1 MEKNKAIMPDTSF
14 NYLIFSAFVIGMA
27 LLILVQYS
35 STGNM
40 NTLIEGNKELLDELR
55 TSNHLREIDRDILGV
70 ESRIRAAI
78 ATDDTTHLEGVES
91 KIQAVSM
98 YLDSLDDGNEEPA
111 IKKYLE
117 RLNFLAQEKVNTKH
131 HLMDLY
137 YKTGRMNDTTSIGNP
152 QARITSDEITGT
164 THKIYNSRQQRMQAL
179 TKKINDSGQKAKAY
193 GIALI
198 TLLLLS
204 GATLC
209 WFITRQFRNR
219 TLLINQLDHSERK
232 SRAALSIKENFLA
245 NMSHEIRT
253 PLNSILGF
261 TTLLQRQNVDLQSQH
276 YISSIEQAGENLLA
290 IINDILDI
298 SKIEAGMM
306 RIVNKPFSIRGLL
319 HSVEVLFSERVRSKG
334 LGYITE
340 IEDNVPDTLTGDAT
354 RLTQIM
360 VNLLG
365 NALKF
370 SEKGVLKIA
379 VSITS
384 AGSNSVTLKF
394 RVSDQGIGI
403 KDEKL
408 ERIFERFNQA
418 DDSIT
423 RNYGG
428 TGLGLSIVRDLLEI
442 QKGTI
447 TVSSKVGIGTA
458 FTFEIPYLIS
468 AGQAD
473 GEVVRYK
480 VVEPEWIGRLVHI
493 LIVDDNI
500 MNQDL
505 MANIL
510 GYWGFS
516 FAIASNGKQAVEQ
529 VKIGHFDL
537 VLMDIQM
544 PEMDGYSATVQIR
557 NTLKSDVPII
567 AMTAHAMS
575 GEREK
580 CITLGMNDYISKP
593 VNEQE
598 LLQLIEKVTVA
609 KPVTENAPS
618 SFVYLDLDYL
628 KDMGKGNVSYE
639 QKVTSHFIKR
649 IPQDMISLHR
659 ALRNENYTQIKETA
673 HSLRTTLA
681 IMGVLERTVQ
691 ILDQLEFPQ
700 NDKRNFEQLIS
711 ALEMICNGAVKEA
724 EAYLKSLKQEIREA

>member
-1 MEKNKAIMPDTSF
+1 MEKNKSLMPDSSF
-14 NYLIFSAFVIGMA
+14 NYLIFSAFVVGMG

-35 STGNM
+35 SSRNM

-78 ATDDTTHLEGVES
+78 ATDDTTHLEGVEG

-98 YLDSLDDGNEEPA
+98 YLDSLDDGSEEPA
-111 IKKYLE
+111 IKKYLD
-117 RLNFLAQEKVNTKH
+117 RLNFLAQEKVKTKN

-137 YKTGRMNDTTSIGNP
+137 RRTGRMNDTTSIGNP

-164 THKIYNSRQQRMQAL
+164 THKIYNSREQRMQAL
-179 TKKINDSGQKAKAY
+179 TQKISESGQKARAY
-193 GIALI
+193 GNALI
-198 TLLLLS
+198 VLLLLS
-204 GATLC
+204 GGTLC
-209 WFITRQFRNR
+209 WFITRQFRHR
-219 TLLINQLDHSERK
+219 TLLIDQLNDSEKK
-232 SRAALSIKENFLA
+232 SRAALGIKENFLA

-261 TTLLQRQNVDLQSQH
+261 TTLLQRQEVDRQSQH
-276 YISSIEQAGENLLA
+276 FITSIQQAGENLLA

-306 RIVNKPFSIRGLL
+306 RIVNKPFSMRGLL
-319 HSVEVLFSERVRSKG
+319 HSVEVLFSERVRAKG
-334 LGYITE
+334 LNYLTE
-340 IEDNVPDTLTGDAT
+340 IDDNVPDTLIGDAT

-370 SEKGVLKIA
+370 SEKGLLKVG
-379 VSITS
+379 VSVAS
-384 AGSNSVTLKF
+384 VNNNSIRVKF
-394 RVSDQGIGI
+394 VVSDEGIGI
-403 KDEKL
+403 SAEKL
-408 ERIFERFNQA
+408 EGIFERFNQA

-428 TGLGLSIVRDLLEI
+428 TGLGLSIVKDLLEI

-447 TVSSKVGIGTA
+447 EVSSDVGLGTT

-468 AGQAD
+468 NDQTA

-480 VVEPEWIGRLVHI
+480 VVEPEWIGRSIHI
-493 LIVDDNI
+493 LIVDDNM

-510 GYWGFS
+510 AYWGFS
-516 FAIASNGKQAVEQ
+516 FSIASNGKEAVEQ
-529 VKIGHFDL
+529 IKTGHFDL
-537 VLMDIQM
+537 VMMDIQM
-544 PEMDGYSATVQIR
+544 PEMDGYSATIQIR
-557 NTLKSDVPII
+557 KELKSDIPII

-598 LLQLIEKVTVA
+598 LLRLIEKVTV
-609 KPVTENAPS
+609 PNPMVGNTS
-618 SFVYLDLDYL
+618 SAFVYLDLDYL
-628 KDMGKGNVSYE
+628 KDVGKGNVAYE
-639 QKVTSHFIKR
+639 RKVTGHFIKR
-649 IPQDMISLHR
+649 IPEDMI
-659 ALRNENYTQIKETA
+659 ALQSALKVEDYQKIREVA

-691 ILDQLEFPQ
+691 ILDELEFPQ
-700 NDKRNFEQLIS
+700 NDRRNFEQLIS
-711 ALEMICNGAVKEA
+711 ALEMVCKGAVAEA
-724 EAYLKSLKQEIREA
+724 EGYLKTLKGK

>member
-1 MEKNKAIMPDTSF
+1 MEKNKSLMPDSSF
-14 NYLIFSAFVIGMA
+14 NYLIFSAFLVGMA
-27 LLILVQYS
+27 LLIVVQYS
-35 STGNM
+35 SSRNM

-91 KIQAVSM
+91 KIEAVSM
-98 YLDSLDDGNEEPA
+98 YLDSLDDGSEDPS

-117 RLNFLAQEKVNTKH
+117 RLNTLAQQKVETKQ
-131 HLMDLY
+131 HLMQLY
-137 YKTGRMNDTTSIGNP
+137 RQTGRMNDTTSIGNP

-179 TKKINDSGQKAKAY
+179 THKINESGRKAKAY
-193 GIALI
+193 GNALI
-198 TLLLLS
+198 ALLLLS

-219 TLLINQLDHSERK
+219 TLLINQLNDSEQK

-261 TTLLQRQNVDLQSQH
+261 TTLVLRQNINPQSKH
-276 YISSIEQAGENLLA
+276 YITSIQQAGDNLLA

-319 HSVEVLFSERVRSKG
+319 HSVEVLFAERVRAKG
-334 LGYITE
+334 LKYQTLI
-340 IEDNVPDTLTGDAT
+340 DDHVPDTLIGDAT

-370 SEKGVLKIA
+370 SEKGLLKVC
-379 VSITS
+379 VSAAS
-384 AGSNSVTLKF
+384 ADEHSIRLKF
-394 RVSDQGIGI
+394 QVADEGIGI
-403 KDEKL
+403 KNEKL
-408 ERIFERFNQA
+408 ERIFDRFNQV

-428 TGLGLSIVRDLLEI
+428 TGLGLSIVKDLLEI

-447 TVSSKVGIGTA
+447 QVESKEGAGTT
-458 FTFEIPYLIS
+458 FIFEIPYLIS
-468 AGQAD
+468 EHQAED
-473 GEVVRYK
+473 ESVRNK
-480 VVEPEWIGRLVHI
+480 IPETEWIKRAVHI
-493 LIVDDNI
+493 LIVDDNV

-505 MANIL
+505 MANVL
-510 GYWGFS
+510 DYWGFT
-516 FAIASNGKQAVEQ
+516 FEIASNGKEAVEY
-529 VKIGHFDL
+529 VKANHFDL
-537 VLMDIQM
+537 ILMDIQM

-557 NTLKSDVPII
+557 KELKSEIPII

-598 LLQLIEKVTVA
+598 LLQLIDKVTTI
-609 KPVTENAPS
+609 KPEHKPSPS
-618 SFVYLDLDYL
+618 SFVYIDLDYL
-628 KDMGKGNVSYE
+628 KEMGKGNIHYE
-639 QKVTSHFIKR
+639 TKVAGLFIKR
-649 IPQDMISLHR
+649 IPEDLLALHQ
-659 ALRNENYTQIKETA
+659 ALKKENFEQIKQIA

-681 IMGVLERTVQ
+681 IFGVLQKTVQ
-691 ILDQLEFPQ
+691 ILDQLEFPS
-700 NDKRNFEQLIS
+700 NDRRNFEQLIS
-711 ALEMICNGAVKEA
+711 ALEMICNGAVKEVETCFGPA
-724 EAYLKSLKQEIREA
+724 GKF

>member
-1 MEKNKAIMPDTSF
+1 MEKNKSLMPDSSF
-14 NYLIFSAFVIGMA
+14 NYLIISAFLVAMG

-35 STGNM
+35 SSRNM

-98 YLDSLDDGNEEPA
+98 YLDSLDDGSEEPA

-117 RLNFLAQEKVNTKH
+117 RLAFLAQEKVNTKH
-131 HLMDLY
+131 HLMELY
-137 YKTGRMNDTTSIGNP
+137 HKTGRMNDTTSIGNP

-179 TKKINDSGQKAKAY
+179 TRKINESGQKAKAY

-198 TLLLLS
+198 ALLLLS
-204 GATLC
+204 GAALC

-219 TLLINQLDHSERK
+219 TLLINQLNDSERT
-232 SRAALSIKENFLA
+232 SRQALGIKENFLA

-261 TTLLQRQNVDLQSQH
+261 TTLLQRQDVTPQSQH
-276 YISSIEQAGENLLA
+276 YITSIQQAGENLLA

-319 HSVEVLFSERVRSKG
+319 HSVEVLFSERIKSKG
-334 LGYITE
+334 LGYLTQID
-340 IEDNVPDTLTGDAT
+340 DNVPDTLTGDAT

-370 SEKGVLKIA
+370 SEKGLLKTA
-379 VSITS
+379 VSISS
-384 AGSNSVTLKF
+384 AGNNSITLKF
-394 RVSDQGIGI
+394 RVSDEGIGI
-403 KDEKL
+403 KAEKL

-428 TGLGLSIVRDLLEI
+428 TGLGLSIVKDLLEI

-447 TVSSKVGIGTA
+447 EVESSPGKGTT
-458 FTFEIPYLIS
+458 FSFEIPYLIS
-468 AGQAD
+468 D
-473 GEVVRYK
+473 DTDEGEVVRYK
-480 VVEPEWIGRLVHI
+480 VLEPEWIGRSIHI
-493 LIVDDNI
+493 LIVDDNM

-510 GYWGFS
+510 GYRGFS
-516 FAIASNGKQAVEQ
+516 FAIASNGLEAIEQ
-529 VKIGHFDL
+529 VKNGYFDL
-537 VLMDIQM
+537 ILMDIQM
-544 PEMDGYSATVQIR
+544 PEMDGYSATIYLR
-557 NTLKSDVPII
+557 TELKSDIPII

-598 LLQLIEKVTVA
+598 LLALIEKVTVIH
-609 KPVTENAPS
+609 TGDELFNEQ
-618 SFVYLDLDYL
+618 FIYLDLTYM

-639 QKVTSHFIKR
+639 RKVTGHFVNR
-649 IPQDMISLHR
+649 VPQDMISLQQ
-659 ALRNENYTQIKETA
+659 ALRAEDYGKIKQIA

-681 IMGVLERTVQ
+681 IMGLLERTVQ
-691 ILDQLEFPQ
+691 VLDQLEFPE
-700 NDKRNFEQLIS
+700 NDRRHFEQLIS
-711 ALEMICNGAVKEA
+711 ALEMICRGAVKEA
-724 EAYLKSLKQEIREA
+724 EGYLKSLK

>member
-1 MEKNKAIMPDTSF
+1 MEKNKSLMPDSSF
-14 NYLIFSAFVIGMA
+14 NYLIFSAFVIGMG

-35 STGNM
+35 SSTNM

-91 KIQAVSM
+91 KIQAVSL
-98 YLDSLDDGNEEPA
+98 YLDSLDDGSEEPA

-137 YKTGRMNDTTSIGNP
+137 HQTRRMNDTTSIGNP

-164 THKIYNSRQQRMQAL
+164 THKIYNSRQRRMQAL
-179 TKKINDSGQKAKAY
+179 TRKINDSGQKAKAY
-193 GIALI
+193 GNALI
-198 TLLLLS
+198 ALLLLS
-204 GATLC
+204 GGSLC

-219 TLLINQLDHSERK
+219 TLLINQLDDSERK
-232 SRAALSIKENFLA
+232 SRAALGIKENFLA

-261 TTLLQRQNVDLQSQH
+261 TTLLQKQNVDRQSQH
-276 YISSIEQAGENLLA
+276 YITSIEQAGENLLV

-319 HSVEVLFSERVRSKG
+319 HSVEVLFSERVRSKN
-334 LGYITE
+334 LSYITE
-340 IEDNVPDTLTGDAT
+340 IEDNVPDTLIGDAT

-370 SEKGVLKIA
+370 SEKGSLKIGLSMA
-379 VSITS
+379 SVS
-384 AGSNSVTLKF
+384 NNLVRLKF

-403 KDEKL
+403 KDEQL

-428 TGLGLSIVRDLLEI
+428 TGLGLSIVKDLLEI

-447 TVSSKVGIGTA
+447 HVESKAGVGTT
-458 FTFEIPYLIS
+458 FTFEVPYLIS
-468 AGQAD
+468 DDQTD
-473 GEVVRYK
+473 GEAVGYK
-480 VVEPEWIGRLVHI
+480 LIAPKRINRSVHI

-516 FAIASNGKQAVEQ
+516 FAIASNGKEAIRQ
-529 VKIGHFDL
+529 VRIGHFDL

-557 NTLKSDVPII
+557 TELKSDIPII

-609 KPVTENAPS
+609 NPVVGNVPS

-628 KDMGKGNVSYE
+628 KDMGKGNIAYE
-639 QKVTSHFIKR
+639 KKVTAHFVKR
-649 IPQDMISLHR
+649 IPNDMCTLHI
-659 ALRNENYTQIKETA
+659 ALKSEDYGQIRQTA

-681 IMGVLERTVQ
+681 IMGVLQRAVQ

-711 ALEMICNGAVKEA
+711 ALEMICSGAVKEA
-724 EAYLKSLKQEIREA
+724 ESYLKGLKD

>member
-1 MEKNKAIMPDTSF
+1 MEKNKSLMPDSSF
-14 NYLIFSAFVIGMA
+14 NYLIFSAFLVAMG
-27 LLILVQYS
+27 LLVLVQYS
-35 STGNM
+35 SSRNM

-98 YLDSLDDGNEEPA
+98 YLDSLDNGSEEPA
-111 IKKYLE
+111 IKRYLE
-117 RLNFLAQEKVNTKH
+117 RLAFLAQEKVNTKH

-137 YKTGRMNDTTSIGNP
+137 RRTGRMNDTTSIGNP

-164 THKIYNSRQQRMQAL
+164 THKIYNSRQERMQAL
-179 TKKINDSGQKAKAY
+179 TRKINESGQKAKAY
-193 GIALI
+193 GTALI
-198 TLLLLS
+198 VLLLLS

-219 TLLINQLDHSERK
+219 TLLINQLNESERT
-232 SRAALSIKENFLA
+232 SRQALSIKENFLA

-261 TTLLQRQNVDLQSQH
+261 TTLLRRQNVSQPSQH
-276 YISSIEQAGENLLA
+276 YITSIQQAGENLLA

-306 RIVNKPFSIRGLL
+306 RIVNKSFSIRGLL
-319 HSVEVLFSERVRSKG
+319 HSVEVLFSERVKSKG
-334 LGYITE
+334 LRYSTQIDE
-340 IEDNVPDTLTGDAT
+340 NVPDILTGDAT

-370 SEKGVLKIA
+370 SEKGALNTA
-379 VSITS
+379 VSISS
-384 AGSNSVTLKF
+384 AAHNSITLKF
-394 RVSDQGIGI
+394 RVSDEGIGI
-403 KDEKL
+403 ESEKL

-428 TGLGLSIVRDLLEI
+428 TGLGLSIVKDLLDI

-447 TVSSKVGIGTA
+447 EVDSSLGKGTT
-458 FTFEIPYLIS
+458 FTFEIPYLI
-468 AGQAD
+468 AD
-473 GEVVRYK
+473 DTSGVDVVRYK
-480 VVEPEWIGRLVHI
+480 VVEPEWIGSTVHI
-493 LIVDDNI
+493 LIVDDNV

-505 MANIL
+505 MVNIL

-516 FAIASNGKQAVEQ
+516 FAIASNGIEAIEQ
-529 VKIGHFDL
+529 VKAGTFDL
-537 VLMDIQM
+537 ILMDIQM
-544 PEMDGYSATVQIR
+544 PEMDGYSATIHLR
-557 NTLKSDVPII
+557 TELKSEIPII

-580 CITLGMNDYISKP
+580 CINLGMNDYISKP

-598 LLQLIEKVTVA
+598 LLALIEKVTVKA
-609 KPVTENAPS
+609 NADEGIEQE
-618 SFVYLDLDYL
+618 FVYLDLDYL
-628 KDMGKGNVSYE
+628 KDIGKGNVFYE
-639 QKVTSHFIKR
+639 RKVTGHFVSR
-649 IPQDMISLHR
+649 IPQDMISLQQ
-659 ALRNENYTQIKETA
+659 ALKAEDYEKIKQIA

-681 IMGVLERTVQ
+681 IMGLLERTVHV
-691 ILDQLEFPQ
+691 LDQLEFPE
-700 NDKRNFEQLIS
+700 NDKRHFEPLIS
-711 ALEMICNGAVKEA
+711 ALEMICKGAVKEA
-724 EAYLKSLKQEIREA
+724 EGYLKSLK

>member
-1 MEKNKAIMPDTSF
+1 MEKNKSLMPDSSF
-14 NYLIFSAFVIGMA
+14 NYLIFSAFLVAMA

-35 STGNM
+35 SSRNM
-40 NTLIEGNKELLDELR
+40 NVLIEGNKELLDELR

-98 YLDSLDDGNEEPA
+98 YLDSLDDGSEEPA
-111 IKKYLE
+111 IKRYLE
-117 RLNFLAQEKVNTKH
+117 RLAFLAQEKVNTKH

-137 YKTGRMNDTTSIGNP
+137 RKTGRMNDTTSIGNP

-179 TKKINDSGQKAKAY
+179 TRKINESGQKAKAY

-198 TLLLLS
+198 VLLLLS

-219 TLLINQLDHSERK
+219 TLLINQLNDSEK
-232 SRAALSIKENFLA
+232 TSRQALGIKENFLA

-261 TTLLQRQNVDLQSQH
+261 TTLLQRQNVSPQCEH
-276 YISSIEQAGENLLA
+276 YITSIQQAGENLLA

-319 HSVEVLFSERVRSKG
+319 HSVEVLFSERVKSKG
-334 LGYITE
+334 LSYFTQIDE
-340 IEDNVPDTLTGDAT
+340 NVPDTLTGDAT

-370 SEKGVLKIA
+370 SEKGALKTG
-379 VSITS
+379 VSVSS

-394 RVSDQGIGI
+394 SVSDEGIGI
-403 KDEKL
+403 EAEKL
-408 ERIFERFNQA
+408 VRIFERFNQA

-428 TGLGLSIVRDLLEI
+428 TGLGLSIVKDLLEI
-442 QKGTI
+442 QKGI
-447 TVSSKVGIGTA
+447 IEVESSPGKGTT
-458 FTFEIPYLIS
+458 FTFEIPYLI
-468 AGQAD
+468 AD
-473 GEVVRYK
+473 DASEGEVVRYK
-480 VVEPEWIGRLVHI
+480 VVEPEWIGRSVHI
-493 LIVDDNI
+493 LIVDDNV

-516 FAIASNGKQAVEQ
+516 FAIASNGIEAIAQ
-529 VKIGHFDL
+529 VKADHFDL
-537 VLMDIQM
+537 ILMDIQM
-544 PEMDGYSATVQIR
+544 PEMDGYSATIHLR
-557 NTLKSDVPII
+557 RELGLNIPII

-580 CITLGMNDYISKP
+580 CINLGMNDYISKP

-598 LLQLIEKVTVA
+598 LLGLIEKVTLKDTREEGAV
-609 KPVTENAPS
+609 KQ
-618 SFVYLDLDYL
+618 FVYLDLAYL
-628 KDMGKGNVSYE
+628 KDIGKGNAAYE
-639 QKVTSHFIKR
+639 RKVTGHFLKR
-649 IPQDMISLHR
+649 IPEDMI
-659 ALRNENYTQIKETA
+659 ALKQALKAENYNQIKQIA

-681 IMGVLERTVQ
+681 IMGLLERTVQ
-691 ILDQLEFPQ
+691 VLDQLEFPQ

-711 ALEMICNGAVKEA
+711 ALEMICQAAVKEA
-724 EAYLKSLKQEIREA
+724 EGYLKSLNNS

>member
-1 MEKNKAIMPDTSF
+1 MPDSSF
-14 NYLIFSAFVIGMA
+14 NYLIFSAFLVAMG
-27 LLILVQYS
+27 LLVLVQYS
-35 STGNM
+35 SSRNM

-98 YLDSLDDGNEEPA
+98 YLDSLDNGSEEPA
-111 IKKYLE
+111 IKRYLE
-117 RLNFLAQEKVNTKH
+117 RLAFLAQEKVNTKH

-137 YKTGRMNDTTSIGNP
+137 RRTGRMNDTTSIGNP

-164 THKIYNSRQQRMQAL
+164 THKIYNSRQERMQAL
-179 TKKINDSGQKAKAY
+179 TRKINESGQKAKAY
-193 GIALI
+193 GTALI
-198 TLLLLS
+198 VLLLLS

-219 TLLINQLDHSERK
+219 TLLINQLNESERT
-232 SRAALSIKENFLA
+232 SRQALSIKENFLA

-261 TTLLQRQNVDLQSQH
+261 TTLLRRQNVSQPSQH
-276 YISSIEQAGENLLA
+276 YITSIQQAGENLLA

-306 RIVNKPFSIRGLL
+306 RIVNKSFSIRGLL
-319 HSVEVLFSERVRSKG
+319 HSVEVLFSERVKSKG
-334 LGYITE
+334 LRYSTQIDE
-340 IEDNVPDTLTGDAT
+340 NVPDILTGDAT

-370 SEKGVLKIA
+370 SEKGALNTA
-379 VSITS
+379 VSISS
-384 AGSNSVTLKF
+384 AAHNSITLKF
-394 RVSDQGIGI
+394 RVSDEGIGI
-403 KDEKL
+403 ESEKL

-428 TGLGLSIVRDLLEI
+428 TGLGLSIVKDLLDI

-447 TVSSKVGIGTA
+447 EVDSSLGKGTT
-458 FTFEIPYLIS
+458 FTFEIPYLI
-468 AGQAD
+468 AD
-473 GEVVRYK
+473 DTSGVDVVRYK
-480 VVEPEWIGRLVHI
+480 VVEPEWIGSTVHI
-493 LIVDDNI
+493 LIVDDNV

-505 MANIL
+505 MVNIL

-516 FAIASNGKQAVEQ
+516 FAIASNGIEAIEQ
-529 VKIGHFDL
+529 VKAGTFDL
-537 VLMDIQM
+537 ILMDIQM
-544 PEMDGYSATVQIR
+544 PEMDGYSATIHLR
-557 NTLKSDVPII
+557 TELKSEIPII

-580 CITLGMNDYISKP
+580 CINLGMNDYISKP

-598 LLQLIEKVTVA
+598 LLALIEKVTVKA
-609 KPVTENAPS
+609 NADEGIEQE
-618 SFVYLDLDYL
+618 FVYLDLDYL
-628 KDMGKGNVSYE
+628 KDIGKGNVFYE
-639 QKVTSHFIKR
+639 RKVTGHFVSR
-649 IPQDMISLHR
+649 IPQDMISLQQ
-659 ALRNENYTQIKETA
+659 ALKAEDYEKIKQIA

-681 IMGVLERTVQ
+681 IMGLLERTVHV
-691 ILDQLEFPQ
+691 LDQLEFPE
-700 NDKRNFEQLIS
+700 NDKRHFEPLIS
-711 ALEMICNGAVKEA
+711 ALEMICKGAVKEA
-724 EAYLKSLKQEIREA
+724 EGYLKSLK